1 MLMSKKSKQRKQQQ
15 QESTDPKVIKKLA
28 KKKRTRTFFFVT
40 FTVLFCLFVTGCL
53 TTLVVG
59 NVILTNLTEGTNG
72 EVLVDLDAEKDE
84 QNQTTILYATDSDG
98 ETVEVL
104 RLHSTENRIWADYDE
119 MPQDLLWAFVCLED
133 SRFYD
138 HSGVD
143 WIRTI
148 AVMINPAYAGQG
160 ASTITQQLI
169 KNITEDDDVTYFR
182 KWYEIIRALNMEDN
196 YSKTEILEAYL
207 NTIYLGEGCYGVQTA
222 AETYF
227 GKDLDELN
235 LAECAILASIT
246 QSPYSLNP
254 FTNDDGSLEE
264 RQQYCLYS
272 MLEEG
277 KITQEEYDEA
287 LATEIVLNYDYDDD
301 DEVTTTSSTEV
312 FTWYEEYVIDEVIA
326 DFQEE
331 YGMSSTE
338 AWNKVYNGGLSI
350 YIAVDLEMQDYLE
363 DVYENRTGFPSA
375 DEDSYGMLPQSSMT
389 IMDYEGRIVALV
401 GGTGEKTANRVY
413 NRATDSSA
421 KRQPGSSIK
430 PLSVYAPAVDLGLI
444 TSSTLIL
451 DEALTIDK
459 DNDGTEES
467 WPINYAGDYGSGE
480 YITVEYALAKSLN
493 TVPATILS
501 QMLGVSTSY
510 EYCNENFHLDLNA
523 YDEALSPLAV
533 GGTNSGV
540 TTLEMASAYATFGNG
555 GYYYEPYSY
564 YTVEERSTGKVLLD
578 NTTELPEQV
587 ISTYTSETL
596 LSMMTSAVTETYGTA
611 YGSQI
616 SGFQTFAK
624 TGTTSDNCD
633 KWYCGGTPYYVT
645 AVWYGYDYRADLN
658 TGGTN
663 PAKTIFTEVFSSIHE
678 DLDSKTFDD
687 VQTDAMA
694 NLEELIGETY

>member
-1 MLMSKKSKQRKQQQ
+1 MSKKSKQQKKQQ

-28 KKKRTRTFFFVT
+28 KRKRTRRFFFVT

-59 NVILTNLTEGTNG
+59 NVILSNLVEGANG
-72 EVLVDLDAEKDE
+72 EILVDLDAEKDE

-98 ETVEVL
+98 ATVEVL
-104 RLHSTENRIWADYDE
+104 RLHSSENRIWADYED
-119 MPQDLLWAFVCLED
+119 MPQNLLWAFVCLED

-169 KNITEDDDVTYFR
+169 KNITEDNDVTYFR
-182 KWYEIIRALNMEDN
+182 KWYEIIRALNMEEN

-227 GKDLDELN
+227 GKELSELN

-246 QSPYSLNP
+246 QSPYYYNP
-254 FTNDDGSLEE
+254 FTNDDGTLEE

-277 KITQEEYDEA
+277 KITQEEYEEA
-287 LATEIVLNYDYDDD
+287 LATEIILNYDYDDD
-301 DEVTTTSSTEV
+301 DEVTTTSSTEI

-331 YGMSSTE
+331 YGMTSTE

-350 YIAVDLEMQDYLE
+350 YIAVDLEIQDYLE

-375 DEDSYGMLPQSSMT
+375 SEDSYGMLPQSSMT

-413 NRATDSSA
+413 NRATDTSA
-421 KRQPGSSIK
+421 KRQPGSAIK

-451 DEALTIDK
+451 DQALTIDK

-467 WPINYAGDYGSGE
+467 WPINYAGDYGSGS

-501 QMLGVSTSY
+501 QMLGVSTGY
-510 EYCNENFHLDLNA
+510 EYCNENFHLNLNA

-611 YGSQI
+611 YGSKI

-645 AVWYGYDYRADLN
+645 SVWYGYDYRSDLN

-663 PAKTIFTEVFSSIHE
+663 PAKTIFTEVFSTIHE

-687 VQTDAMA
+687 VQTDAMD
-694 NLEELIGETY
+694 NLEALIGETY